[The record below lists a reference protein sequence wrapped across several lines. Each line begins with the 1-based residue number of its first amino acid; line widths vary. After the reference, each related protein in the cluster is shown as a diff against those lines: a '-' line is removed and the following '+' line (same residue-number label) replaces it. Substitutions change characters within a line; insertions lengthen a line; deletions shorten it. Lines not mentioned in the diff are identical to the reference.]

1 MTRLAISL
9 LLVVLAATV
18 GAGWALD
25 RLFAG
30 LGETGGANSERL
42 DAWRHLGRALA
53 DTATAT
59 DDPIATLRALAPDH
73 DVTLMLA
80 DELGLDDATLRSAL
94 ADRQG
99 LALESARGVTVY
111 YALDGLDE
119 VLALG
124 HPELPA
130 APVPQLLLTL
140 GFYVA
145 LLMLVGSWLLP
156 LIRRLGRLVRASE
169 AFGRGE
175 LDARVPTRKGSDLH
189 AVESAFN
196 AMAARIGRLVD
207 DNRLLARGVAHDLK
221 TPLARLRFGI
231 DSLEELDTP
240 TSDPERRRDHL
251 HRLQAD
257 LDAMEGSLDAMLGY
271 ARFELRG
278 AGEPHRSVD
287 LVALVTDR
295 IAACGDPPGVS
306 FEPGEA
312 VRPIRGDGRELATL
326 VDNLLQNASR
336 YGRGRVRVTLA
347 GGTARGVTLSVEDDG
362 EGIPPARREG
372 VLTPF
377 VRDVPDDERA
387 DGRATGYGLGLALV
401 ARIAE
406 RHGAEVSV
414 GTSQALGGARVR
426 IRFAAG
432 RGT

>member
-1 MTRLAISL
+1 MRRLAISL
-9 LLVVLAATV
+9 LLVVLAATL

-30 LGETGGANSERL
+30 LGETDGANSERL
-42 DAWRHLGRALA
+42 DAWRHLGRALT
-53 DTATAT
+53 DTAAAT
-59 DDPIATLRALAPDH
+59 DDPVATLRALAPDH
-73 DVTLMLA
+73 DVALVRA
-80 DELGLDDATLRSAL
+80 DELGLDDAALRSAL
-94 ADRQG
+94 AERRG

-111 YALDGLDE
+111 YALDGGDD
-119 VLALG
+119 VLALR

-145 LLMLVGSWLLP
+145 LLMLVGLWLLP
-156 LIRRLGRLVRASE
+156 LIRRLGRLARASE
-169 AFGRGE
+169 AFGRGHLE
-175 LDARVPTRKGSDLH
+175 ARVPTRKGSDLH

-231 DSLEELDTP
+231 DSLEELGTP
-240 TSDPERRRDHL
+240 ANDPERHRDHL

-257 LDAMEGSLDAMLGY
+257 LDAMEDSLDAMLGY
-271 ARFELRG
+271 ARFELRET
-278 AGEPHRSVD
+278 GEPHRSVD
-287 LVALVTDR
+287 LAALVADR
-295 IAACGDPPGVS
+295 VAARGDRPGIA
-306 FEPGEA
+306 FEPGE
-312 VRPIRGDGRELATL
+312 VIREVRGDDRELATL

-347 GGTARGVTLSVEDDG
+347 GGTARGVTLGVEDDG

-377 VRDVPDDERA
+377 VRDVPDD
-387 DGRATGYGLGLALV
+387 GRANGRAAGHGLGLALV

-406 RHGAEVSV
+406 RHGADVSI
-414 GTSQALGGARVR
+414 GTSEALGGARVQV
-426 IRFAAG
+426 RFAAD